1 MTTRETTMQDNRLGD
16 FGKRMFAISGVIG
29 IAGLA
34 ISVVIGV
41 TSGDWQRFGRSYLTA
56 YMFVLSLALGG
67 FFFTALHHVTRA
79 GWSVVLRRISEG
91 LASNLT
97 WLWIFFLPI
106 VACMLWGNLYEWND
120 PAAIAAD
127 SGEGGTHLLAHKQP
141 FLNPTFWIILAVV
154 YFVLW
159 AMFSRFFFNNSVA
172 QDSSGDVSLSH
183 RMQRLAPIAIIIY
196 AFSQSYGAIHWM
208 MSLEPRWFS
217 TMYPVYFF
225 AATCC
230 GYFSFQLICM
240 YVLQR
245 VGKCRDEITLEH
257 YQDAGKLLFAFGIVF
272 WAYIAFSQYML
283 IYYANIPEETG
294 WYLTRQIGGWGVIS
308 LLLLVGHFIGP
319 FVILVSKHPKRIK
332 GMIMVIACWM
342 LFMHYI
348 DIYWLVMPRVPT
360 EAIEHASTYGALRD
374 AAAAGTVDVG
384 YGWHVLDLTCLVGL
398 VGVFLAGTAWR
409 MRDCALVPQQ
419 DPRLDESL
427 AFENM

>member
-1 MTTRETTMQDNRLGD
+1 MTHEATMNNDRLGD
-16 FGKRMFAISGVIG
+16 FGRKLFAIAGVIG
-29 IAGLA
+29 VAGLL
-34 ISVVIGV
+34 ISLLIGF

-56 YMFVLSLALGG
+56 FMFILSLSLGG
-67 FFFTALHHVTRA
+67 FFFTALHHATRA
-79 GWSVVLRRISEG
+79 GWSVVLRRIAEG
-91 LASNLT
+91 LSSNLT

-106 VACMLWGNLYEWND
+106 AACMLWGNLYEWNN
-120 PAAIAAD
+120 PEAVAAD
-127 SGEGGTHLLAHKQP
+127 PTGLLAHKKP
-141 FLNPTFWIILAVV
+141 FLNPTFWIIVAIV
-154 YFVLW
+154 FFGLW

-172 QDSSGDVSLSH
+172 QDASGDVSLSH
-183 RMQRLAPIAIIIY
+183 RMQRMAPVALIIY
-196 AFSQSYGAIHWM
+196 AVCQSYGSMHWV
-208 MSLEPRWFS
+208 MSLEPLWFS

-230 GYFSFQLICM
+230 GFFSFLIICM

-272 WAYIAFSQYML
+272 WTYIAFSQYML

-294 WYLTRQIGGWGVIS
+294 WFLARQMGGWGVIS

-332 GMIMVIACWM
+332 GMILVIACWM
-342 LFMHYI
+342 LFMHFI
-348 DIYWLVMPRVPT
+348 DIYWLVMPRVPAH
-360 EAIEHASTYGALRD
+360 AIEEATSYGALRD
-374 AAAAGTVDVG
+374 AVAAGEVSVG

-398 VGVFLAGTAWR
+398 VGVYLAGTAWR

-419 DPRLDESL
+419 DPRLNESL
-427 AFENM
+427 AFENI